1 MGLDIFISE
10 RDKKTRDIVSQDFLY
25 YRKSN
30 FLFAYFQNVANKVKY
45 DQIYTCTISKEELED
60 IADRCEKI
68 INNHTLAEELLPTME
83 GFFFG
88 STDYDEMYFDK
99 IEEVYIDFK
108 HILASQFDF
117 DNYEL
122 VIDFNY

>member
-60 IADRCEKI
+60 IANRCEQI

-83 GFFFG
+83 GLSFG
-88 STDYDEMYFDK
+88 FTDYDEMYFDK